1 MEIETV
7 VISITL
13 PYMSFICREMEGGW
27 FRPANRGRGQS
38 RTAKWEPNCLWVP
51 FGGCVRR
58 IDIYGIDMK
67 VGVTMT

>member
-13 PYMSFICREMEGGW
+13 PYMSFICREMEGVGSLQ
-27 FRPANRGRGQS
+27 PIGNGGSQ
-38 RTAKWEPNCLWVP
+38 TAKWEPNCLWVP
-51 FGGCVRR
+51 FNGCVRR
-58 IDIYGIDMK
+58 IDIYGIDIK